1 MIGKYTVLVQNRAV
15 RYKFDIERNISI
27 IRGNSA
33 TGKTTL
39 INMIADFQAQGKA
52 SGVDLVCDKKCV
64 AMVGIGEAWR
74 PFLDNTSDCM
84 VFIDEGE
91 KYVSS
96 KEFAEY
102 IRKTNNYYIIAT
114 RNNLYDIPYSV
125 DAIYEIKSSGKYG
138 KLKKTYNSIK
148 KMYSDSIK
156 QEYKIAQHV
165 SVVVEDAKSG
175 YQFWKNVCEGY
186 ALECVT
192 AKGKGNILKFAES
205 DESKK
210 KLIVADGAAFGP
222 EMANVYGVVR
232 KRNYDLFL
240 PESFEWLILKSGII
254 SEGNVKKVL
263 DNPSEYIDSRE
274 YFSWEQFFTAYLI
287 EVSKNKEYKYSKN
300 KINSYYLSK
309 KNMKR
314 ILGDYFD
321 DI

>member
-1 MIGKYTVLVQNRAV
+1 
-15 RYKFDIERNISI
+15 
-27 IRGNSA
+27 
-33 TGKTTL
+33 
-39 INMIADFQAQGKA
+39 MIADFQAQGKA

-64 AMVGIGEAWR
+64 AMLGIGEGWR
-74 PFLDNTSDCM
+74 TFLDNTSGCM

-102 IRKTNNYYIIAT
+102 IKETDNYYIIAT

-125 DAIYEIKSSGKYG
+125 DAIYEIKPSGKYG

-148 KMYSDSIK
+148 RMYGDSLK
-156 QEYKIAQHV
+156 REFKIAQNE

-175 YQFWKNVCEGY
+175 YQFWRNVCDSY

-192 AKGKGNILKFAES
+192 AKGKGNILKLAES

-222 EMANVYGVVR
+222 EMANVYGVVNKR
-232 KRNYDLFL
+232 KYDLFL

-263 DNPSEYIDSRE
+263 DNPIEYIDSQK
-274 YFSWEQFFTAYLI
+274 YFSWEQFFTAFLI

-314 ILGDYFD
+314 ILGDYFYD
-321 DI
+321 L